1 MATSTGKEAVGT
13 RRDSLEP
20 LIRPASIAVIGASS
34 VPSKAGHQLLRAL
47 DGFAEA
53 GPEGAELQARAAA
66 GGRATG
72 AATAAGG
79 ARMVGPLDED
89 QAKGVLEA
97 TGLAGPRR
105 RVCGSRE
112 EAGAAAAEL
121 GADRR
126 RPERRSCIGAAPGS
140 PTLTR
145 GGDGAHR
152 GYVTGVL
159 RLTSSLRP
167 SRAPRLGRT
176 GISAPVQCLYA
187 ELVVSPG
194 DTARR
199 PGERYV
205 AGWTRSCSSTRRGN
219 GISC

>member
-97 TGLAGPRR
+97 AGLAGPRR
-105 RVCGSRE
+105 RV
-112 EAGAAAAEL
+112 
-121 GADRR
+121 
-126 RPERRSCIGAAPGS
+126 
-140 PTLTR
+140 
-145 GGDGAHR
+145 
-152 GYVTGVL
+152 
-159 RLTSSLRP
+159 
-167 SRAPRLGRT
+167 PRLDHLR
-176 GISAPVQCLYA
+176 
-187 ELVVSPG
+187 
-194 DTARR
+194 
-199 PGERYV
+199 
-205 AGWTRSCSSTRRGN
+205 
-219 GISC
+219 